1 MRIDSTG
8 NVGIGTSS
16 PATELDIAKDIDAK
30 LRITST
36 RNSAFVDGDNFG
48 SLEFYGKDTSGLG
61 EGIRAAIR
69 AKAQGTF
76 GVDTNL
82 TFSTSN
88 GSTGLD
94 QERMRIT
101 DGGNVGIGTSSPD
114 SLIHSFGAGNVAKFE
129 TTSFGGI
136 NLSRE
141 NAVGN
146 NSSHFTISFTNA
158 DSEVAYFRTF
168 NKTGATTSTG
178 TGYELQIGTVGS
190 GYQTFYTNASERMRI
205 DSSGNVGIGESNPD
219 YALVV
224 SDSGTATL
232 QIKAGTNT
240 SKSRLFF
247 ADQADLARAAVE
259 YDHNSEALSI
269 VSNGGERMRIDS
281 SGFVGIGVNNMSSF
295 FNQAG
300 KLVVGGYGNIGM
312 TIYSSS
318 SGNNVIA
325 FADVADGANSGYTAG
340 GMLLYAHGDDSMQ
353 FRTNGGE
360 RMRIDSSG
368 NVGIGTSSP
377 ASELHIAGS
386 GEVLRLQA
394 TDGAGTAATARME
407 FRDSGN
413 STLGFLGY
421 ISSGNSD
428 LSIVNI
434 ANANMKFL
442 TNDTERMRL
451 ESDGDLHVDGD
462 VIAYSTTI
470 SDQRLKDDVQTIDNA
485 LDKVSNLRGVS
496 YTWNNGNRKGQK
508 DLGLIAQEVEQVLPE
523 LVREK
528 EMPMI
533 DGGTYKT
540 VDYEKIVG
548 VLIEAVKELKQEI
561 ETLKSQ
567 INI

>member
-1 MRIDSTG
+1 MRLDASGRLGIGTASPSSILDIQGNSALTIRIGNTGGVNGYQLKSNVSSSADFGFFIEDYSGIDLYKAQAGASGSHHFYINGSEKMRIDSSG

-36 RNSAFVDGDNFG
+36 RNGAFVDDDNFG

-101 DGGNVGIGTSSPD
+101 DGGLVGIGTTSPTSTLEIAKND
-114 SLIHSFGAGNVAKFE
+114 QTNGATLSITNSFNGSGWTAGDTVG
-129 TTSFGGI
+129 TI
-136 NLSRE
+136 N
-141 NAVGN
+141 
-146 NSSHFTISFTNA
+146 
-158 DSEVAYFRTF
+158 FRTDD
-168 NKTGATTSTG
+168 TSTTEPIRG
-178 TGYELQIGTVGS
+178 
-190 GYQTFYTNASERMRI
+190 
-205 DSSGNVGIGESNPD
+205 
-219 YALVV
+219 
-224 SDSGTATL
+224 
-232 QIKAGTNT
+232 QIKV
-240 SKSRLFF
+240 F
-247 ADQADLARAAVE
+247 DDL
-259 YDHNSEALSI
+259 
-269 VSNGGERMRIDS
+269 
-281 SGFVGIGVNNMSSF
+281 SGSTTYPAYN
-295 FNQAG
+295 A
-300 KLVVGGYGNIGM
+300 M
-312 TIYSSS
+312 TFST
-318 SGNNVIA
+318 
-325 FADVADGANSGYTAG
+325 ANATV
-340 GMLLYAHGDDSMQ
+340 L
-353 FRTNGGE
+353 NE

-377 ASELHIAGS
+377 LSLS
-386 GEVLRLQA
+386 GR
-394 TDGAGTAATARME
+394 
-407 FRDSGN
+407 N
-413 STLGFLGY
+413 
-421 ISSGNSD
+421 
-428 LSIVNI
+428 LSIVSTGNI
-434 ANANMKFL
+434 RL
-442 TNDTERMRL
+442 QLDSTNDYRIISNTTGNFAIQDFTNSSDKFTITGTGEFQFRNNSSEVMRL
-451 ESDGDLHVDGD
+451 QSNGDLHVDGD

-561 ETLKSQ
+561 EILKSK
-567 INI
+567 